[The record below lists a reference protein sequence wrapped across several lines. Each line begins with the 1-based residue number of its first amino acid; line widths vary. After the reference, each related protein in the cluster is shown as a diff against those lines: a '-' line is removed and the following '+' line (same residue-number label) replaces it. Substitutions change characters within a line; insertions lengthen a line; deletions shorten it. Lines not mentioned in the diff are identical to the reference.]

1 MADFP
6 ILPRP
11 VFPPE
16 LFPGGAGLALPG
28 VRFAEGPARGL
39 VHLARPSAAGL
50 PGTGRWAE
58 DGGLVLIALAPGQWL
73 VEGPEAGLE
82 AASAARFGGF
92 ATEVTDG
99 YVPFRL
105 SGPLAPAVLAR
116 LSSLD
121 YGDGAFPAG
130 AAARTPMMQI
140 GVVIR
145 RLPDEDGPVF
155 ALETPRST
163 ARDFARDVRTAM
175 ISAAS
180 RE

>member
-11 VFPPE
+11 VLPPD
-16 LFPGGAGLALPG
+16 LYPQGAGLTLPG

-50 PGTGRWAE
+50 PGPGHWAE
-58 DGGLVLIALAPGQWL
+58 RDGFALIALAPGQWL
-73 VEGPEAGLE
+73 VEGPEAGIE

-92 ATEVTDG
+92 VTEVTDG

-121 YGDGAFPAG
+121 YGDDFFPVG

-145 RLPDEDGPVF
+145 RLSDDDGPAF

>member
-1 MADFP
+1 MADHP
-6 ILPRP
+6 ILARP
-11 VFPPE
+11 VFPPD
-16 LFPGGAGLALPG
+16 LFPEGAGLTLPG
-28 VRFAEGPARGL
+28 ARFAEGPARGL

-50 PGTGRWAE
+50 PGPGRWAE
-58 DGGLVLIALAPGQWL
+58 NGGLVLVALAPGQWL

-82 AASAARFGGF
+82 AEVAARFGGF
-92 ATEVTDG
+92 PTEVTDG

-105 SGPLAPAVLAR
+105 SGARAGSVLAR

-121 YGDGAFPAG
+121 YSDEAFPVG

-145 RLPDEDGPVF
+145 RLADDEGPAF

-163 ARDFARDVRTAM
+163 ARDFAHEVRAAM

>member
-1 MADFP
+1 MADRP

-11 VFPPE
+11 VFPAD
-16 LFPGGAGLALPG
+16 LFPEGAGLALPG
-28 VRFAEGPARGL
+28 VRFAEGSARGL
-39 VHLARPSAAGL
+39 VHLARPREAGL
-50 PGTGRWAE
+50 PGPWRWAE
-58 DGGLVLIALAPGQWL
+58 HDGLVLIALAPGQWL

-82 AASAARFGGF
+82 TEAASRFGGF
-92 ATEVTDG
+92 ATDVTDG

-121 YGDGAFPAG
+121 YGDEVFSVG

-145 RLPDEDGPVF
+145 RLADEDGPAF
-155 ALETPRST
+155 AMETPRST
-163 ARDFARDVRTAM
+163 ARDFAHDVRAAT
-175 ISAAS
+175 ISAVS